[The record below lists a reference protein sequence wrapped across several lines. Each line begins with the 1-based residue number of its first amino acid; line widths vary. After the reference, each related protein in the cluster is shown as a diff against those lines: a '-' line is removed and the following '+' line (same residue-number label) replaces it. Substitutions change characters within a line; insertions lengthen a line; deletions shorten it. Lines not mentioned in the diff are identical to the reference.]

1 MFIPFADLVAEY
13 QSIKAE
19 IHEAIEGVLEQGSFI
34 LGPQLEVFERAFA
47 NFSGAQYGIGV
58 SNGLDAL
65 RLTLTALDIG
75 PGDTVLLPAN
85 TYIATALAVS
95 AVGAT
100 PQFVDCDPGT
110 YNMTAL
116 AVEQAITARARAI
129 IIVHFAGQAAE
140 MDALLEVAERHGLF
154 LIEDAAQAHGAQYK
168 SRPCGSFGIAGCF
181 SFYPSKNIGAYG
193 DAGMIVTSDR
203 QLAERL
209 RSLRNYGQI
218 ERDTHQEKGMN
229 ARLDSLQAAILT
241 VKLRHLP
248 RWNARRVELATT
260 YKHALAG
267 VGDLRFQICASY
279 ATHVYHLF
287 ILETERRDQLQNYLT
302 HANIQTRIHYPVS
315 IHLQPAYADAG
326 YGPGAFPQAERLNR
340 RMLSLPVYHSLQAE
354 QIEYIIS
361 KIKQFYLQ

>member
-1 MFIPFADLVAEY
+1 MFIPFADLVTEY

-19 IHEAIEGVLEQGSFI
+19 IHEAIEEVLEQGNFI
-34 LGPQLEVFERAFA
+34 LGPQLEVFEHAFA

-75 PGDTVLLPAN
+75 PGDGVILPAN

-110 YNMTAL
+110 YNMTAQ
-116 AVEQAITARARAI
+116 AVEQAITAGTRAI

-140 MDALLEVAERHGLF
+140 MDALLEVAERYGLF

-181 SFYPSKNIGAYG
+181 SFYPSKNMGAYG
-193 DAGMIVTSDR
+193 DGGMIVTNDQ

-209 RSLRNYGQI
+209 RRLRNYGQTKK
-218 ERDTHQEKGMN
+218 DMHQEKGMN
-229 ARLDSLQAAILT
+229 ARLDSIQAAILT

-248 RWNARRVELATT
+248 HWNARRVELATL
-260 YKHALAG
+260 YKHALTG
-267 VGDLRFQICASY
+267 VGDLHFQICAPYS
-279 ATHVYHLF
+279 THVYHLF
-287 ILETERRDQLQNYLT
+287 ILETERRDQLQDYLT
-302 HANIQTRIHYPVS
+302 RANIQTRIHYPIS

-326 YGPGAFPQAERLNR
+326 YGPGAFPHAERLNHR
-340 RMLSLPVYHSLQAE
+340 ILSLPVYHSLQPD
-354 QIEYIIS
+354 QIEYIVS
-361 KIKQFYLQ
+361 KIELFYLQ